1 MLVESRMSKLA
12 FFLALALAAQESHFD
27 ARARLVMVPVTVMDG
42 KGRNV
47 DGLEAS
53 DFVVLDNG
61 EARRLIVDST
71 GTGVAP
77 IALMIAVQASGISA
91 AALEKVRKIGAMV
104 QPLITGE
111 RGCAGLLSF
120 AGRVTWM
127 EDCTNDPGRLAAS
140 FGRLE
145 TGEERTGR
153 MLDAAYEAIR
163 RLRGMPNTRRVLL
176 LISESRDR
184 GSETDLDSVAA
195 AAQAAGV
202 TIYAATYSAFKTAFT
217 TKSSGKGRPL
227 PRKNPGP
234 PTEQTGTID
243 GGPPS
248 QINPQLPPGEQRVD
262 LLAGLG
268 ELSRLNM
275 PNSAKVLAEASGG
288 TIFPFTRQRELEG
301 VMEKLGAELHAQY
314 VLSFSPEG
322 GEPGHHHIEVRL
334 PRRPDA
340 RIRHRP
346 GYWSTQ

>member
-1 MLVESRMSKLA
+1 MNRLA
-12 FFLALALAAQESHFD
+12 FFLALVVALVLAGQESHFD
-27 ARARLVMVPVTVMDG
+27 ARARLVLVPVTVTDG

-53 DFVVLDNG
+53 DFLVLDNG
-61 EARRLIVDST
+61 HPRRLLVDST
-71 GTGVAP
+71 ATGVAP
-77 IALMIAVQASGISA
+77 IALMIAVQASGISS

-120 AGRVTWM
+120 AGRVAWL

-145 TGEERTGR
+145 AGEERTAR
-153 MLDAAYEAIR
+153 MLDAVYEAIR
-163 RLRGMPNTRRVLL
+163 RLRAMPNRRRVLL

-184 GSETDLDSVAA
+184 GSETNLDAVVAA
-195 AAQAAGV
+195 GQAAGV

-217 TKSSGKGRPL
+217 TKSSAKGRPA

-234 PTEQTGTID
+234 PTEPAGTID

-248 QINPQLPPGEQRVD
+248 QINPRLPPPEQRVD
-262 LLAGLG
+262 LLAGIG

-275 PNSAKVLAEASGG
+275 PNSAKVLSEATGG
-288 TIFPFTRQRELEG
+288 TIFPFTRQRGLEG

-322 GEPGHHHIEVRL
+322 AEPGYHRLEVRL

-340 RIRHRP
+340 RIRSRP
-346 GYWSTQ
+346 GYRSTQ